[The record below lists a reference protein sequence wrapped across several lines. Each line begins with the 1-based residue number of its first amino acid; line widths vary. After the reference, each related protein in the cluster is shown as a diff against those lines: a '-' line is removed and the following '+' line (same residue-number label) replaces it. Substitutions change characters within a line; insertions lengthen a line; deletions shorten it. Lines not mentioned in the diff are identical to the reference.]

1 MQVSTFIRQIRDNVW
16 PDSSSNL
23 DKCKTYFDVIIW
35 KKNIINELGKA
46 VVEGEEENNANHQ
59 QEEESKDEISLSFI

>member
-16 PDSSSNL
+16 PVSSSNL
-23 DKCKTYFDVIIW
+23 DKCKTYLDVIIW

-46 VVEGEEENNANHQ
+46 VVEGEEGTN
-59 QEEESKDEISLSFI
+59 